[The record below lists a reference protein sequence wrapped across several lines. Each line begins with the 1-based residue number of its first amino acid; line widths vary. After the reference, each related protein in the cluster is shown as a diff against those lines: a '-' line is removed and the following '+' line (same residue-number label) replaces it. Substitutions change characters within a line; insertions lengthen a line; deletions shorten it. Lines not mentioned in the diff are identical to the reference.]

1 MLVLDS
7 SDNFWNEERIK
18 KSRKSLLC
26 DLNDMV
32 KSRSWNIKRLFA
44 PTLLEKWETK
54 KERIKKIKL
63 LDMVVELYD
72 RKW

>member
-1 MLVLDS
+1 M
-7 SDNFWNEERIK
+7 
-18 KSRKSLLC
+18 
-26 DLNDMV
+26 
-32 KSRSWNIKRLFA
+32 SWSNQDHETLKDYLP

-72 RKW
+72 RK

>member
-1 MLVLDS
+1 M
-7 SDNFWNEERIK
+7 
-18 KSRKSLLC
+18 
-26 DLNDMV
+26 
-32 KSRSWNIKRLFA
+32 SWSNQDHETLKIIC

-72 RKW
+72 RK